1 MIRRLLRLFRQKPP
15 LRVVSLRE
23 IRELKYRGRL
33 VLLRKFD
40 LQKVMQTYRN
50 NLTKNDDSTKR
61 DADND

>member
-61 DADND
+61 DEDND